1 MSENELY
8 HYGVKGMKWGV
19 RKSVYKSMSR
29 SQKKEQR
36 KKYYQTPEGR
46 IMKTTRIATILG
58 GPIAGVAAGNAM
70 RKRLAKEG
78 KDLLRTPIKDIDK
91 TLCDKGKRFIENGD
105 WKGVDRKNYEYLAE
119 MFRSQGSN
127 INNYKPSQIDEY
139 GRVTGIK
146 YKI

>member
-19 RKSVYKSMSR
+19 RKATKQLSKPTTKRQYDKTISTLKEYKKR
-29 SQKKEQR
+29 
-36 KKYYQTPEGR
+36 
-46 IMKTTRIATILG
+46 
-58 GPIAGVAAGNAM
+58 GNAEIEKLEKKQSLSK
-70 RKRLAKEG
+70 RKRAMI
-78 KDLLRTPIKDIDK
+78 DLLQKQIKDIDK

-105 WKGVDRKNYEYLAE
+105 WKGVDRKNYDYLAE

-127 INNYKPSQIDEY
+127 INNYKPSRIDEY
-139 GRVTGIK
+139 GRVTGMK